1 MPSYTR
7 YPRYED
13 LPGANQ
19 ELLEGEG
26 PGMRGNFFSRYNPR
40 SNNELGFGMDVFQDY
55 MRKYEAA
62 VGEQARTGDTARQ
75 SWTDF
80 LDQNFNYARDFLRAP
95 VEQSGRQTRD
105 LSGPARYLFNF

>member
-1 MPSYTR
+1 MP

-13 LPGANQ
+13 LPDINQ
-19 ELLEGEG
+19 EFLEGEG
-26 PGMRGNFFSRYNPR
+26 AGQRGNFFSRFNAR
-40 SNNELGFGMDVFQDY
+40 SNNDLRLGMDVFQDY
-55 MRKYEAA
+55 LRKYEGA
-62 VGEQARTGDTARQ
+62 VGDVSRSGGEATQ